1 MMVICHEMC
10 TIYPTPSYIFARPLQ
25 VNWMKGDAT
34 NMKTVEEALKDSDAA
49 VHAIGE
55 LHCTIVAC

>member
-1 MMVICHEMC
+1 
-10 TIYPTPSYIFARPLQ
+10 
-25 VNWMKGDAT
+25 MKGDAT

-55 LHCTIVAC
+55 LSLYDHHNC

>member
-1 MMVICHEMC
+1 MC
-10 TIYPTPSYIFARPLQ
+10 TNACYKLKLNIFARPLQ

-55 LHCTIVAC
+55 LILRYHSC